1 MREPCTA
8 RQRFTT
14 FPGVSMNRLM
24 LVLLACIPLAC
35 SSDTTAPRT
44 AGIGGQWIYRI
55 VRLSDGGQVS
65 CSMTTAD
72 TLFLGRS
79 TATVTGSYSGGTI
92 TCTGADVESIELAR
106 GVVVNGTVDPMFEGA
121 QSVAFDLDGASWH
134 QDGSLVGDRMSGTLT
149 VDHVFAGKL
158 GRLLL
163 TGTWTA
169 RRESI
174 ILHPHQ
180 PH

>member
-8 RQRFTT
+8 RRRFTT
-14 FPGVSMNRLM
+14 FRGVFMNRLM
-24 LVLLACIPLAC
+24 LVLLACIPVAC
-35 SSDTTAPRT
+35 SSDITAPK
-44 AGIGGQWIYRI
+44 ASGVGGKWIYRI
-55 VRLSDGGQVS
+55 IRLSDGGQVS

-79 TATVTGSYSGGTI
+79 TATVAGSYSGGTI

-106 GVVVNGTVDPMFEGA
+106 GPVVNGTVDPMVKGA

-134 QDGSLVGDRMSGTLT
+134 QDGSLVGDRMGGTLT

-169 RRESI
+169 QRKST
-174 ILHPHQ
+174 ILP
-180 PH
+180 PPPPL